1 MMNQAELVDALEQT
15 FRHTHSVIAA
25 VAPDQH
31 GDPTPCEDWTVQDLL
46 EHVIGVVEGFGAAT
60 TGTAP
65 DGSLVDDPAA
75 RFEAGAATAMEG
87 WRRPGI
93 MEETVTA
100 GAGPLPGQVYA
111 TINLLDTATHT
122 WDLAQATG
130 QPTQLPAPVAE
141 AALVAA
147 RTTIDEQLRPGRF
160 GPEIEAASD
169 ASVTDQLVAFL
180 GRKP

>member
-1 MMNQAELVDALEQT
+1 MDQAELVDALDQT

-25 VAPDQH
+25 VALDQH
-31 GDPTPCEDWTVQDLL
+31 GDPTPCEEWTVQDLL

-60 TGTAP
+60 TGTAA
-65 DGSLVDDPAA
+65 DGSLADQPAA
-75 RFEAGAATAMEG
+75 RFEAAAATAMEG

-93 MEETVTA
+93 MEDTVTA

-122 WDLAQATG
+122 WDLARATG
-130 QPTQLPAPVAE
+130 QPTELPAPVAE
-141 AALVAA
+141 AALAAA
-147 RTTIDEQLRPGRF
+147 RATINEQLRPGRF
-160 GPEIEAASD
+160 APEIEVDSGAST
-169 ASVTDQLVAFL
+169 TDQLVAFL